1 MSTASEVLAAQL
13 RSPGFRRTEPGYDPD
28 QVVHH
33 LGAVHALVVE
43 LERRSDDLAAAVA
56 HAEAAAIR
64 AEAEA
69 PPPSLDDDELL
80 QVVFDGQ
87 RRADELLARAE
98 AEAARLGDQADAR
111 IAELRDDRELRR
123 LAAAVEEARRQWT
136 ALREAIT
143 EAEDDLHAVDVAT
156 TRCRAVIDE
165 RLTAALLDLAVM
177 AETQLAT
184 SSTTERP

>member
-28 QVVHH
+28 QVVDH
-33 LGAVHALVVE
+33 LAAVHALIID
-43 LERRSDDLAAAVA
+43 LERRADDLTAAVA
-56 HAEAAAIR
+56 QAEAAAIR

-80 QVVFDGQ
+80 KVVFEGQ
-87 RRADELLARAE
+87 HQGDELVARAE
-98 AEAARLGDQADAR
+98 AEAHRLAAQADAR

-123 LAAAVEEARRQWT
+123 LAAAVDEARQRWM
-136 ALREAIT
+136 ALREAVAA
-143 EAEDDLHAVDVAT
+143 AEDDLHTVDEAT
-156 TRCRAVIDE
+156 RRCRGVIDE

-177 AETQLAT
+177 AET
-184 SSTTERP
+184 